1 MLHSCVTPLAE
12 RIRPRHLSEVVGQRH
27 LLAPG
32 QPLMQALMRR
42 ALHAMLFWGPPGT
55 GKTTL
60 ARLIANAGE
69 THFIALSAVT
79 AGVKEIRQ
87 AAETA
92 LTTREETGQATTLF
106 LDEIHRFSKSQ
117 QDMLLPFVEQGTFI
131 LIGATTEN
139 PSFELTSALR
149 SRLRLYV
156 LQLLEAE
163 ALDELITRA
172 INHPEGF
179 NATLR
184 LDQAARELL
193 ITWADG
199 DGRRLLNALEGAA
212 TYAEGGQLT
221 VEQIRTALSA
231 KGMAFDKQGE
241 HYYNLI
247 SALHKSIRGNQPDAA
262 LYWLARLLG
271 GGADPLFVARRLVRM
286 ASEDIGLADPNALRL
301 ALAARDAFDFL
312 GSPEGELALAECA
325 CYLAIAPKSNAV
337 YSAWKR
343 ARKDAETFGAA
354 EVPLHLRNAPTRLM
368 QALDYGKDYAYYFD
382 DPEGSDAQ
390 RYFPEAMPE
399 RRYLKARLEG
409 WESKVAKRLEELEA
423 RRVQARAKK
432 P

>member
-1 MLHSCVTPLAE
+1 VTPLAE
-12 RIRPRHLSEVVGQRH
+12 RLRPQNLSEVVGQRH

-32 QPLMQALMRR
+32 QPLMQALSRG

-60 ARLIANAGE
+60 ARLVASAGE

-79 AGVKEIRQ
+79 AGVKEIRS

-92 LTTREETGQATTLF
+92 LRHREATGQATTLF

-156 LQLLEAE
+156 LKMLEAE
-163 ALDELITRA
+163 ALDELLTRA
-172 INHPEGF
+172 LEHPQGF
-179 NATLR
+179 NRTLT
-184 LDQAARELL
+184 LDEASRELL
-193 ITWADG
+193 IGWADG

-212 TYAEGGQLT
+212 SYAENGQLGI
-221 VEQIRTALSA
+221 EQVKIALNT

-241 HYYNLI
+241 HFYNVI
-247 SALHKSIRGNQPDAA
+247 SALHKSVRGSQPDAA

-271 GGADPLFVARRLVRM
+271 GGADPLYVARRLVRM
-286 ASEDIGLADPNALRL
+286 ATEDIGLADPNALRL
-301 ALAARDAFDFL
+301 AIAAKDAYEFL
-312 GSPEGELALAECA
+312 GAPEGELALAECV
-325 CYLAIAPKSNAV
+325 CYLAVAPKSNAV
-337 YSAWKR
+337 YSAWKH
-343 ARKDAETFGAA
+343 ARQDAERYSAA
-354 EVPLHLRNAPTRLM
+354 EVPLHLRNAPTEL
-368 QALDYGKDYAYYFD
+368 LHTLNYGKDYAYYFD
-382 DPEGSDAQ
+382 DPEGSYAQ

-399 RRYLKARLEG
+399 RQYLVARHEG
-409 WESKVAKRLEELEA
+409 WESKVAERLKALE
-423 RRVQARAKK
+423 RLRQQARKGAGRGGT
-432 P
+432 